1 MMKKKNLAVIAVGNE
16 LMGDDGI
23 GPAILNALFRE
34 PLPEGVDL
42 IDGGTG
48 GMSLLH
54 IMKDYNRVIFIDSGD
69 FGGAPGEIRVFTPR
83 DVHSIKKMRRY
94 SLHESDLIEIIH
106 ISQKIGEA
114 PEIITIVVVQS
125 GKIGIN
131 TSLSSEVIN
140 AVPRAVR
147 EVISQIKRMKVE

>member
-23 GPAILNALFRE
+23 GPAILNALSGE
-34 PLPEGVDL
+34 SLPEGVDL

-54 IMKDYNRVIFIDSGD
+54 VIKDYNRVIFIDSGD
-69 FGGAPGEIRVFTPR
+69 FGGVPGEIRVFTPK
-83 DVHSIKKMRRY
+83 DVHSIKKMCRY
-94 SLHESDLIEIIH
+94 SLHEVDLAEIIH

-114 PEIITIVVVQS
+114 PGIMVIVAVQPRR
-125 GKIGIN
+125 IEIN
-131 TSLSSEVIN
+131 TSLSPEIID
-140 AVPRAVR
+140 AVPQAVK
-147 EVISQIKRMKVE
+147 EVISQIKRIRVE